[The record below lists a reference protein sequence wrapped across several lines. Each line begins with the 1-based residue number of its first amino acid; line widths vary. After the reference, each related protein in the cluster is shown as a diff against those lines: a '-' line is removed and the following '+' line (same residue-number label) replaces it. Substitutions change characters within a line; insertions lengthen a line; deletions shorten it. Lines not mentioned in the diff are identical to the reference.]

1 MWQYHSVV
9 KRKLKKAERGITKA
23 VFTLTLWVTKQGL
36 IISDKSTLVETCS
49 KFISCQKTYGRCWKH
64 LQPPMTG
71 TACVPM
77 ASASATAW
85 ACLNPTEGGS
95 ISISQNKKQC
105 CQLQRYLHK
114 KVSLVCPFLPPH
126 IRFMHNPSALVSHH
140 YHLPNHLVVP
150 ATGWGTWHCTK
161 SVWLISASPLHTLV
175 GMNIFLHQ

>member
-77 ASASATAW
+77 ASARATAW

-95 ISISQNKKQC
+95 ISISQNKNNVASYKGIST
-105 CQLQRYLHK
+105 RKWVWYA
-114 KVSLVCPFLPPH
+114 
-126 IRFMHNPSALVSHH
+126 PS
-140 YHLPNHLVVP
+140 YHLTLGLCIIQVLWW
-150 ATGWGTWHCTK
+150 ATITICQIT
-161 SVWLISASPLHTLV
+161 
-175 GMNIFLHQ
+175 